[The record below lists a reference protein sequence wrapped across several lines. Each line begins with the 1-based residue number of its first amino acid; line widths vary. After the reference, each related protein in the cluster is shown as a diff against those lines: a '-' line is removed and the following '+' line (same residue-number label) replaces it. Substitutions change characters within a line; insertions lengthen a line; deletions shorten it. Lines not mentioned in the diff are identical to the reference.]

1 MRPLLLLL
9 LSITAAAQIPALTT
23 SEPKP
28 EILVLGSFHM
38 ANPGHDLANM
48 QVDDVRS
55 PQRQQQMAELLA
67 VLKKF
72 NPTKIAIES
81 DVTGSN
87 RPKEYDEYLAGRHEL
102 TRNEIEQIGFR
113 LAKELGHKK
122 IYPVDVDGDF
132 PWMRVVNYAK
142 ANGQADKLD
151 AMNRYT
157 QATVQEDDDFLKS

>member
-1 MRPLLLLL
+1 MRPLLLFL
-9 LSITAAAQIPALTT
+9 LSISAVAQT
-23 SEPKP
+23 SVVSGTEPRP
-28 EILVLGSFHM
+28 EILVLGAFHM
-38 ANPGHDLANM
+38 ANPGHDLANI

-55 PQRQQQMAELLA
+55 PPRQREMAELLA

-81 DVTGSN
+81 DVTGSS
-87 RPKEYDEYLAGRHEL
+87 RPKEYENYLAGRHEL

-142 ANGQADKLD
+142 ANGQAEK
-151 AMNRYT
+151 
-157 QATVQEDDDFLKS
+157 